1 MRVFPNGAGL
11 SVALVA
17 VFIAAWFSPGFGL
30 EGGPLFPERLSL
42 VAVFVIFL
50 IQGWKLDLGR
60 LKQAW
65 TDRRTLVFLHSFI
78 FLSALPMV
86 WGVLQLG
93 LVEPAW
99 KPGLFFLAIL
109 PTTISSCV
117 VYARSADGDADAALG
132 HATVSN
138 LLGMLWVPLAWGLL
152 VLPDATG
159 GASSL
164 DSLRVVLPD
173 FLVMIILPCFV
184 GWWARNKLSWELL
197 PGNEAG
203 MDKVPLGCILLLAY
217 FSFCSLFDEFGNEL
231 FGESSGALAGVVL
244 ALLVAQTFLAW
255 VVGRL
260 VSGSRGARITFLFCG
275 GQKSLALGLPL
286 AQLLCDPDEFSVG
299 LLVLPLALFHF
310 GQLLLG
316 AFLIGPL
323 RSWAKLR

>member
-11 SVALVA
+11 SVALVT
-17 VFIAAWFSPGFGL
+17 VFIAAWIAPGFGL

-50 IQGWKLDLGR
+50 IQGWKLDLDR

-78 FLSALPMV
+78 FLVPLPMV
-86 WGVLQLG
+86 WGVSELG
-93 LVEPAW
+93 LVEPVW
-99 KPGLFFLAIL
+99 EPGLFFLAIL

-117 VYARSADGDADAALG
+117 VYSRLAHGDADAALG

-138 LLGMLWVPLAWGLL
+138 LLGMLWVPLAWGFL

-159 GASSL
+159 GANPF
-164 DSLRVVLPD
+164 DSLRVVFPD
-173 FLVMIILPCFV
+173 FLVMILLPCLL
-184 GWWARNKLSWELL
+184 GWWARNKLSWDLL
-197 PGNEAG
+197 PGDGPG
-203 MDKVPLGCILLLAY
+203 MDNIPVGCILLLAY
-217 FSFCSLFDEFGNEL
+217 FSFCSLFEEFGNEL
-231 FGESSGALAGVVL
+231 FGESSGVL
-244 ALLVAQTFLAW
+244 SGIVFGLLLAQTFLAW

-260 VSGSRGARITFLFCG
+260 VSSSRRVRITFLFCG

-286 AQLLCDPDEFSVG
+286 AQLLYHSDTASVG

-323 RSWAKLR
+323 HRWVKLR

>member
-17 VFIAAWFSPGFGL
+17 VFIAAWFAPGFGL

-50 IQGWKLDLGR
+50 IQGWKLDLDR

-78 FLSALPMV
+78 FLAPLPMV
-86 WGVLQLG
+86 WGVSELG
-93 LVEPAW
+93 LVEPVW

-117 VYARSADGDADAALG
+117 VYTRSADGDADAALG

-138 LLGMLWVPLAWGLL
+138 LLGMLWVPLAWGFL

-159 GASSL
+159 GANPL

-173 FLVMIILPCFV
+173 FLVMILLPCLV
-184 GWWARNKLSWELL
+184 GWWARNKLSWDLL
-197 PGNEAG
+197 PGDGAG
-203 MDKVPLGCILLLAY
+203 MDKIPVGCILLLAY
-217 FSFCSLFDEFGNEL
+217 FSFCSLFDEFGSEL
-231 FGESSGALAGVVL
+231 FGESSGVLAGIVL
-244 ALLVAQTFLAW
+244 VWLLAQTFLAW

-260 VSGSRGARITFLFCG
+260 VSDSRRARITFLFCG

-286 AQLLCDPDEFSVG
+286 AQLLSDSDTASVG

-323 RSWAKLR
+323 NRWAKLR

>member
-1 MRVFPNGAGL
+1 MRVFPKGAGL

-17 VFIAAWFSPGFGL
+17 VFIAAWIAPGGGL

-60 LKQAW
+60 LKRAW

-78 FLSALPMV
+78 FLAPLPMV
-86 WGVLQLG
+86 LGVSEFG
-93 LVEPAW
+93 LVEPVW

-117 VYARSADGDADAALG
+117 VYTRSADGDADAALG

-138 LLGMLWVPLAWGLL
+138 LLGMLWVPLAWGFL

-159 GASSL
+159 GSNPF

-173 FLVMIILPCFV
+173 FFVMILLPCLV
-184 GWWARNKLSWELL
+184 GWWARNKLSWDLL
-197 PGNEAG
+197 PGDG
-203 MDKVPLGCILLLAY
+203 TPMDKIPLGCILLLAY
-217 FSFCSLFDEFGNEL
+217 FSFCSLFDEFGSEL
-231 FGESSGALAGVVL
+231 FGESSGVLAGVVL
-244 ALLVAQTFLAW
+244 VLLLAQTFLAW

-260 VSGSRGARITFLFCG
+260 VSDSRRARITFLFCG

-286 AQLLCDPDEFSVG
+286 AQLLSGSDTASVG

-323 RSWAKLR
+323 NRWAKLR